1 MFLLLVDFKS
11 VHLVLSF
18 TIREEIIVVVAVLG
32 LGPQTRGTDL
42 GALQVPVEGLVLTMV
57 SWYLCE
63 VQLINEELL
72 NLLVANR

>member
-32 LGPQTRGTDL
+32 FGPQTRGTDL

-57 SWYLCE
+57 SWNLCE
-63 VQLINEELL
+63 VQLVNEE
-72 NLLVANR
+72 

>member
-18 TIREEIIVVVAVLG
+18 TIREEIIVVVTVLG

-42 GALQVPVEGLVLTMV
+42 GALQVPVEGLVLTVV
-57 SWYLCE
+57 SWNLCE
-63 VQLINEELL
+63 VQLVNEEFLDL
-72 NLLVANR
+72 